1 MKLIILFD
9 IQGSQPELVVQLTS
23 CQSIDTSQTQR
34 ASQIKSSKQNK
45 HFEAQHFQKRR
56 VKCLNQVF
64 MNNLN
69 LHWKLS

>member
-1 MKLIILFD
+1 MKPVILFD

-45 HFEAQHFQKRR
+45 RSIT
-56 VKCLNQVF
+56 L
-64 MNNLN
+64 
-69 LHWKLS
+69 